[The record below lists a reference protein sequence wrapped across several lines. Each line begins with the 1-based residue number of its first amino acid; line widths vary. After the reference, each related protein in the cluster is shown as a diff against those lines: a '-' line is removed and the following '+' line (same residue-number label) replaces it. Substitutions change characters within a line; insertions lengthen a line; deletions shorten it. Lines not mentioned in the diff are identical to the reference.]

1 MRDDFDDEPEL
12 AGYEPHRRPG
22 RRQRLIRIVVIIAVL
37 SLVVPGVLMTVATAS
52 ATAQHLCDVYTERLA
67 PTATGSSAR
76 FELLSAARP
85 GWNCYATTFS
95 GEQVLLVSLGL
106 IPGPPSRPVD

>member
-1 MRDDFDDEPEL
+1 MHEDFDEEPEL
-12 AGYEPHRRPG
+12 AGYEPHTPG
-22 RRQRLIRIVVIIAVL
+22 RRQRIMRTVALITVF
-37 SLVVPGVLMTVATAS
+37 SLVVPGVLASIATAHS
-52 ATAQHLCDVYTERLA
+52 TAQYLCATYTERLV

-95 GEQVLLVSLGL
+95 GDQVLLVSLGFV
-106 IPGPPSRPVD
+106 PGPSR